1 MCRHLAK
8 NNCDTG
14 GSATFVDVGTDI
26 NKVVVV
32 CAFLACVVCCVLFA
46 LCGLCVFMFLV
57 CLYIAFLACVIC

>member
-1 MCRHLAK
+1 MTQAEALRLLIVAGE
-8 NNCDTG
+8 NG
-14 GSATFVDVGTDI
+14 VDVGTDI